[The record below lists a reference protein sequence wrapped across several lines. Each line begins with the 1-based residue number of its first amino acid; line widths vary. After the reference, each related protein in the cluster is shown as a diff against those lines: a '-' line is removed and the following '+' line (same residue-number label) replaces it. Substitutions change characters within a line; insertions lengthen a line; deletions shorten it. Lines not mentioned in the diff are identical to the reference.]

1 LADLQDSPSE
11 PLLSVKYFEYA
22 DGLYRNPSE
31 AELEA
36 VQPAL
41 PTTGFVQRVRAM
53 LESKATVD
61 TSAVA
66 AAKNVIALPKTAPEV
81 VLTEVHELEAG
92 EMQREISAQNQEL
105 YELAANDALQ
115 YILEEEAQDPV
126 ELPASGPEIPQTIPE
141 LEVIDATERPSDI
154 TSHRI
159 TVQMVRTGLG
169 PGSVASDETGNVHE
183 DAAAS
188 STNGERDKQTD
199 DDSADERP
207 PHLLD
212 SRPVMAP
219 PAELSNYPHLPKPRV
234 VSNTTV
240 SGDAT
245 LPSEAK
251 YAMRF
256 TSPADSNAD
265 SDETQSENPFALDAD
280 TMTIEHQNQEAAAT
294 AASKKSRLSNDTH
307 KYAVEVTENVTTN
320 LLKVTLDPV
329 SPLGSDENVQRFSA
343 VSPLP
348 SSQIADNQRAIS
360 ETIADMPGAF
370 PDAEEIA
377 STQNEPQTPKA
388 HVKVAWQRPATDTSD
403 SNVDNHISLPGNT
416 STFSESTANNTSDV
430 VTDVAIRFTLPSDA
444 TANIARPHVDSVST
458 GPTPEE
464 GNADIPPS
472 LRRGQMTRTSRRTSI
487 SFANEVAPLNI
498 NKRVEPHQRAQSA
511 GAGPLITGQTITRKP
526 SPLNDAVEISRAP
539 LEQTTDVR
547 LPGTASNFNPP
558 SHSRFGSPQL
568 PGLKEESAEDMSHI
582 HKETDEETP
591 RFPAPN
597 RFAAMRA
604 MQERRLAE
612 SAKSSGDGH
621 TKKPRRDTARLF
633 NRPLADTKD
642 LPSLN
647 FSRTD
652 LIDKLNEA
660 LEVVPPPR
668 DAKSMEILR
677 PATQHRFSGIL
688 CPSPQRPQSTE
699 PLRERY
705 TSFFCKPED
714 FSCFDVVDFEDGE
727 GDAVANGEADEDPNG
742 SQDDATP
749 KPNDIGS
756 RPAAQAEL
764 LEFAS
769 QINRLSIPSVNGLS
783 ERLSGLIPGLR
794 NLQNFHFEDILGS
807 STGRESTGILWDGEN
822 MRPGTVLSTRSSG
835 FRALAERAEEIV
847 KNGTHDSIVPKSNTA
862 LDKELPP
869 LPGTMSAEDYLAA
882 SVAGW
887 KKQPGLTTSVSAPSD
902 LNQGSR
908 PASALT
914 TFKSPATAEEVLDL
928 LPTGMNPIARNAK
941 RSMILSQPSSR
952 PWNLDENY
960 PWAESKVD
968 IDLSNP
974 SESHV
979 RDISGAEKG
988 LGRIT
993 GHSFAAGDL
1002 STTHETVDLTTEQQ
1016 GIDIG
1021 SITSAT
1027 HHNQHDNASITTEQ
1041 ATGAS
1046 TTSHHHRKHSK
1057 RSIIGSITKR
1067 IVGGLK
1073 SRAPTEDSETLNS
1086 TSKSP
1091 VPPYEQHTSIDGL
1104 PAHRPGDRYP
1114 TSGLSPPLTGLN
1126 LNLDEVRS
1134 FFSDNSSDKEHNSSF
1149 RKRLTNLKKVGGG
1162 GSHRS
1167 KNKGLRLDRSSIRH
1181 LHLLHHHHRNA
1192 SSTNPRHHFHR
1203 GHHSFDGTGHTTATS
1218 TYEVDPTATTT
1229 SLPGTPTT
1237 LNYHQHLGSAPAIP
1251 ISSSTAALAT
1261 AATTATMPYPASLG
1275 GTHGVVV
1282 GMGKT
1287 EFHLKRFGE
1296 KLRHL
1301 LARSGDL
1308 FRSFSASAKGG
1319 RSGGD
1324 RVFAAR
1330 KVLVGGRRER
1340 RGRGRAEYDD
1350 DEDWLADSV
1359 YSGL

>member
-1 LADLQDSPSE
+1 
-11 PLLSVKYFEYA
+11 
-22 DGLYRNPSE
+22 
-31 AELEA
+31 
-36 VQPAL
+36 
-41 PTTGFVQRVRAM
+41 
-53 LESKATVD
+53 
-61 TSAVA
+61 
-66 AAKNVIALPKTAPEV
+66 
-81 VLTEVHELEAG
+81 
-92 EMQREISAQNQEL
+92 
-105 YELAANDALQ
+105 
-115 YILEEEAQDPV
+115 
-126 ELPASGPEIPQTIPE
+126 
-141 LEVIDATERPSDI
+141 
-154 TSHRI
+154 
-159 TVQMVRTGLG
+159 
-169 PGSVASDETGNVHE
+169 
-183 DAAAS
+183 
-188 STNGERDKQTD
+188 
-199 DDSADERP
+199 
-207 PHLLD
+207 
-212 SRPVMAP
+212 
-219 PAELSNYPHLPKPRV
+219 
-234 VSNTTV
+234 
-240 SGDAT
+240 
-245 LPSEAK
+245 
-251 YAMRF
+251 MRF
-256 TSPADSNAD
+256 TSPADSNTD

-280 TMTIEHQNQEAAAT
+280 TMTIEHHNQEAAA
-294 AASKKSRLSNDTH
+294 ASKKCRLTNDMH
-307 KYAVEVTENVTTN
+307 KHAAEVTENVTTN

-343 VSPLP
+343 VSALP
-348 SSQIADNQRAIS
+348 SPQIADHQRAIS
-360 ETIADMPGAF
+360 ETISDMPGAF
-370 PDAEEIA
+370 PGAEQVELTEIE
-377 STQNEPQTPKA
+377 SQTSKA
-388 HVKVAWQRPATDTSD
+388 FVKVVWQRPTTDISD
-403 SNVDNHISLPGNT
+403 SNADNHISLPGNT
-416 STFSESTANNTSDV
+416 STFSESTANNTSDA
-430 VTDVAIRFTLPSDA
+430 VTDIAVRFTLPSDA
-444 TANIARPHVDSVST
+444 TVNAARPYVVSVST
-458 GPTPEE
+458 EPTSEE
-464 GNADIPPS
+464 GNADVLSS
-472 LRRGQMTRTSRRTSI
+472 LRRGQMTRISRGTSI

-511 GAGPLITGQTITRKP
+511 GTGPLVTGQTVTRKP
-526 SPLNDAVEISRAP
+526 SPTNNAVESSRASF
-539 LEQTTDVR
+539 EQAMDVR
-547 LPGTASNFNPP
+547 LPGTANNFNAL
-558 SHSRFGSPQL
+558 SHPRFGSTQL
-568 PGLKEESAEDMSHI
+568 SGLKEESAEDMNHI
-582 HKETDEETP
+582 HKDIDEETP
-591 RFPAPN
+591 RFPVPN
-597 RFAAMRA
+597 RFAAMREIQA
-604 MQERRLAE
+604 RRLAE
-612 SAKSSGDGH
+612 SAKPSGDGH
-621 TKKPRRDTARLF
+621 TKKPRRDTAHLF

-660 LEVVPPPR
+660 LDVVSPPR

-677 PATQHRFSGIL
+677 SATQHRFWGIS
-688 CPSPQRPQSTE
+688 CPTPQRPQSTE

-714 FSCFDVVDFEDGE
+714 FSCFDIVDSEDGE
-727 GDAVANGEADEDPNG
+727 DDAIADGEMDDHPTG

-749 KPNDIGS
+749 KLNDIGS

-769 QINRLSIPSVNGLS
+769 QVNRLSIPSVNGLS
-783 ERLSGLIPGLR
+783 ERLSGIIPGLR
-794 NLQNFHFEDILGS
+794 NLQNFHFEDILGN
-807 STGRESTGILWDGEN
+807 STRRESTGILWDGEN

-847 KNGTHDSIVPKSNTA
+847 KHGTHDSIVPKSNTA
-862 LDKELPP
+862 LDKDLPP
-869 LPGTMSAEDYLAA
+869 LPGSMSAEDYLAA

-887 KKQPGLTTSVSAPSD
+887 KKQPGLMTSVSAPSD

-914 TFKSPATAEEVLDL
+914 TFKSPATVEEVLDL

-974 SESHV
+974 SESQV

-988 LGRIT
+988 QGRIT
-993 GHSFAAGDL
+993 GNFLAAGDL
-1002 STTHETVDLTTEQQ
+1002 STTHETVDLTAEQH

-1021 SITSAT
+1021 SIISSK
-1027 HHNQHDNASITTEQ
+1027 HHNKHDNASITTEQ
-1041 ATGAS
+1041 ATGVGTA
-1046 TTSHHHRKHSK
+1046 SHHHRKHSK

-1073 SRAPTEDSETLNS
+1073 SRAPTENSETLNS

-1091 VPPYEQHTSIDGL
+1091 TPRYEQDTSIDSL

-1114 TSGLSPPLTGLN
+1114 TSGLSPPWTGLN

-1134 FFSDNSSDKEHNSSF
+1134 FFSDNSSDKERNSSF
-1149 RKRLTNLKKVGGG
+1149 RKRLTNLKKVGRG
-1162 GSHRS
+1162 GSHGS

-1181 LHLLHHHHRNA
+1181 LHLLHHHHRIA
-1192 SSTNPRHHFHR
+1192 SSTKPRPQFNR

-1237 LNYHQHLGSAPAIP
+1237 LHYCHHLGSAPAIP
-1251 ISSSTAALAT
+1251 TSSSTAALAT
-1261 AATTATMPYPASLG
+1261 AATTATTPYPASLG
-1275 GTHGVVV
+1275 GIHGVVV

-1308 FRSFSASAKGG
+1308 FRSFSASAKSG
-1319 RSGGD
+1319 RSGGEG
-1324 RVFAAR
+1324 AAR
-1330 KVLVGGRRER
+1330 GSAAKKVLVGGRRVR
-1340 RGRGRAEYDD
+1340 RGRGRQEENDD